1 MTKSR
6 AARLALSL
14 LAAATLAGCAVKAA
28 VPPGVTVIRYASPY
42 PPNHPF
48 SRADIAWMREVEHR
62 SGGRLRIEPYWGGAL
77 VSSDET
83 TLELAHGVA
92 DMALVTPIYERAGM
106 TAIKVQAG
114 FYAGAT
120 TPAEQVA
127 VYRCLERQF
136 PVLDREMDGVK
147 VLAVQGGNLPNL
159 LTRRRPITSLDQLR
173 GMRIRTPS
181 EIAPLLKELGA
192 DPVTMPMGEVYSAL
206 SKGVID
212 GVIAPADTLKS
223 LHFNEV
229 APYLNEWVVP
239 RGAYPARAM
248 SDRTWERLPNDL
260 RALLT
265 GAQSYWEAQLNS
277 SVEHAEQ
284 AGIALGHASHEHFV
298 PIGSAEEDHLTALYD
313 KASLQTAREKAKA
326 GEVDY
331 PAMFAAA
338 HAAIANLR
346 LGRPACAVSS
356 PSLNIR
362 L

>member
-1 MTKSR
+1 MTRSR
-6 AARLALSL
+6 AGWLISAL
-14 LAAATLAGCAVKAA
+14 LAAVALAGCGVRAA
-28 VPPGVTVIRYASPY
+28 TPAGVTVIRYASPY

-48 SRADIAWMREVEHR
+48 SRADIAWMKEVERR
-62 SGGRLRIEPYWGGAL
+62 SGGRLKIQPYWGGAL
-77 VSSDET
+77 VSSDEA
-83 TLELAHGVA
+83 TLELAHGIA

-114 FYAGAT
+114 FYAGAN

-127 VYRCLERQF
+127 VYRCLEARF
-136 PVLDREMDGVK
+136 PVLDQEMDGVK

-181 EIAPLLKELGA
+181 EIAPLLKQLGA
-192 DPVTMPMGEVYSAL
+192 DPVTMPMGEVYSSL

-248 SDRTWERLPNDL
+248 SDRTWNRLPKDL
-260 RALLT
+260 QAVLS
-265 GAQSYWEAQLNS
+265 GAEPYWEQQLNS

-284 AGIALGHASHEHFV
+284 AGLALGHAKKEHFV
-298 PIGSAEEDHLTALYD
+298 PIPEAQEQHLTGLYD
-313 KASLQTAREKAKA
+313 QASLHVAQQRARH
-326 GEVDY
+326 GGVDY

-338 HAAIANLR
+338 HEAIANLHA
-346 LGRPACAVSS
+346 GRPAC
-356 PSLNIR
+356 PMTTPP
-362 L
+362 

>member
-1 MTKSR
+1 MTRSR
-6 AARLALSL
+6 AARHLCAL
-14 LAAATLAGCAVKAA
+14 LAAAALAGCGVQAA
-28 VPPGVTVIRYASPY
+28 PPGVTVIRYASPY

-48 SRADIAWMREVEHR
+48 SRADIAWMKYVEQR
-62 SGGRLRIEPYWGGAL
+62 SGGKLKIQPYWGGAL

-83 TLELAHGVA
+83 TLELEHGVA

-127 VYRCLERQF
+127 VYRCLEREF
-136 PVLDREMDGVK
+136 PVLDDEMAGVK

-159 LTRRRPITSLDQLR
+159 LTRRQPVTSLDQLR
-173 GMRIRTPS
+173 GLRIRTPS
-181 EIAPLLKELGA
+181 EIAPLLKSLGA

-248 SDRTWERLPNDL
+248 SDRTWDRLPKDL
-260 RALLT
+260 QTLLGDAET
-265 GAQSYWEAQLNS
+265 YWEQQLDG
-277 SVEHAEQ
+277 SVERAEQ
-284 AGIALGHASHEHFV
+284 AGITLGHHAHEHFI
-298 PIGSAEEDHLTALYD
+298 PITPGAEDHLTALYNT
-313 KASLQTAREKAKA
+313 ASLRNAKVRSES
-326 GEVDY
+326 GIDY
-331 PAMFAAA
+331 VKMFQAAQ
-338 HAAIANLR
+338 AAVANLR
-346 LGRPACAVSS
+346 SGKPACATE
-356 PSLNIR
+356 PPGPLPAA
-362 L
+362 